1 MPSVEEHY
9 KNLLAPYYTW
19 IQGGSEQQLSAHRD
33 FFGKHNVRP
42 AGNAVAVDLGAGS
55 GFQSIPL
62 SELGFQVIA
71 IDLSRELL
79 DELRQSAGS
88 LSILAIQDDLLNF
101 PRHTPAQA
109 ELIVCM
115 GDTLTHLP
123 TLPDVQRL
131 ITDARSKL
139 AMGGRLLLGFRD
151 MSVAAKDLDRFI
163 AVRSDAERI
172 FTCFLE
178 YEERHVRVY
187 DLVYERCEDQ
197 WLLRKSFFQKL
208 RIATSWLQKQI
219 QAAGL
224 RIEHLGVDKGLTSL
238 IARKH

>member
-62 SELGFQVIA
+62 AELGFQVIA

-101 PRHTPAQA
+101 SRHTPAQA

>member
-19 IQGGSEQQLSAHRD
+19 IQGGNEQQLSAHRD

-101 PRHTPAQA
+101 SRHTPAQA